1 MGNPAVEV
9 GSSFVFFVGA
19 GVFVCMANNPVR
31 DYHRDALTPPA
42 GGV

>member
-1 MGNPAVEV
+1 MGITRDEV
-9 GSSFVFFVGA
+9 GRSFVFFVGA